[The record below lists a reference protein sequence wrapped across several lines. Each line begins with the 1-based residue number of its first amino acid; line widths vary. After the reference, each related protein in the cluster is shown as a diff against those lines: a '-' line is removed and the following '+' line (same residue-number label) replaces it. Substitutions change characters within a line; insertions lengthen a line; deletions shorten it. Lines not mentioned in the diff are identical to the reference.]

1 VELLPPGSPCSI
13 ALTMP
18 AGTSVAVQVNAV
30 DAVSNAGPTTSTT
43 VVVVDAPPT
52 ATSTFEGFDDT
63 APSTLSALAATHLV
77 TCPIR
82 VPPGSTQPFVADL
95 EGELDVAIKGAV
107 EGWCQPADF
116 SDPESV
122 AAAEKATLR
131 LAICVQVEDG
141 ASWRSL
147 KCDAGKLTGT
157 SPNLHLN
164 VNAAPLCEPG
174 SPRYRLV
181 VTDSVT
187 GDRSPRSGT
196 RATSTPRSLPC
207 NEAGAWRR
215 TAARDPGTSN
225 QVLAA
230 ALRAP
235 DSPDP
240 LPQGDPSLGSQGG
253 WEAHHIVPAG
263 EGRGTEGTSTAASNL
278 AQARTTT
285 PRITATSPTS

>member
-1 VELLPPGSPCSI
+1 MPPAREDVLSPKGRAAPFPIS
-13 ALTMP
+13 
-18 AGTSVAVQVNAV
+18 
-30 DAVSNAGPTTSTT
+30 DAAAEATAPSFTTG
-43 VVVVDAPPT
+43 VGRHLQPD
-52 ATSTFEGFDDT
+52 TSTFEGFDDT

-122 AAAEKATLR
+122 AAAENATLR

-187 GDRSPRSGT
+187 GAGKEPPVGDAGCVDTTFVAVQRSGGVASHC
-196 RATSTPRSLPC
+196 RAR
-207 NEAGAWRR
+207 
-215 TAARDPGTSN
+215 PGY
-225 QVLAA
+225 V
-230 ALRAP
+230 
-235 DSPDP
+235 
-240 LPQGDPSLGSQGG
+240 
-253 WEAHHIVPAG
+253 
-263 EGRGTEGTSTAASNL
+263 
-278 AQARTTT
+278 
-285 PRITATSPTS
+285 